1 MECLPNVCE
10 AVTDT
15 PHKKNP
21 VVIIIR
27 TQMTNMVKMVKIKLN
42 MISDRS
48 LMMLMMICG
57 YVNLDLGP
65 STSLNWFSFAKP

>member
-1 MECLPNVCE
+1 MESLPNVCE

-21 VVIIIR
+21 VVIVIR
-27 TQMTNMVKMVKIKLN
+27 MQMTNMVKIMLI
-42 MISDRS
+42 MISDKS
-48 LMMLMMICG
+48 LMMLIMIG
-57 YVNLDLGP
+57 GHVNLDLGP